1 MSNFLEQKE
10 VFLKFLQNTEIFWN
24 NLENIFTAIWIF
36 FWILILRFFLKM
48 FLENRIKSFV
58 ESSETKFDDIFF
70 ASVQRFIN
78 FWFLILAIY
87 FAKFSILLPESID
100 DLVNKILTIVLIWFL
115 IFLAQK
121 LLSDL
126 IWYLFSRWSKDWKYF
141 SSMIKN
147 ISNIL
152 VYWVWLS
159 IILSQLWY
167 NISTLVAWLGI
178 WWLAVA
184 LAVQPI
190 LASVFA
196 SFTMFFDKPFKVWD
210 VVSIWDTSWTITW
223 IWLRNVR
230 IKTFFW
236 TEVILWNTDVISW
249 KIENIS
255 FREKVREDFWLW
267 IIYEIS
273 TEKLKEWM
281 KILREILEKEDWVD
295 SDIRILFSDFW
306 DFSLNLKVTYFI
318 KWSLTFDERLA
329 LKSKI
334 NLEIKEQFEIAKI
347 DFAYPTAV
355 QINK

>member
-1 MSNFLEQKE
+1 MNNFLQQKE
-10 VFLKFLQNTEIFWN
+10 IFFNFLQNTEFFWN

-36 FWILILRFFLKM
+36 FWILALRFFLKII
-48 FLENRIKSFV
+48 LENKIKIIV
-58 ESSETKFDDIFF
+58 KNSETKFDDIFF
-70 ASVQRFIN
+70 SSVQRFIN
-78 FWFLILAIY
+78 FWFVILAVY

-100 DLVNKILTIVLIWFL
+100 DLFNKILTILLTWFV
-115 IFLAQK
+115 IFLVQK
-121 LLSDL
+121 LFSDL
-126 IWYLFSRWSKDWKYF
+126 IWYFFSKMKNWEKYLW
-141 SSMIKN
+141 SMIKN
-147 ISNIL
+147 LSNIL
-152 VYWVWLS
+152 VYWIWLS
-159 IILSQLWY
+159 VILSQLWY

-184 LAVQPI
+184 LAIQPI
-190 LASVFA
+190 LASVIA
-196 SFTMFFDKPFKVWD
+196 SFSLFFDKPFKVWD
-210 VVSIWDTSWTITW
+210 VVKIWDTSWTVSE

-236 TEVILWNTDVISW
+236 TEVILWNMDVLIW

-255 FREKVREDFWLW
+255 FRQKVREDFWLW
-267 IIYEIS
+267 IVYEIS

-295 SDIRILFSDFW
+295 SDIRILFSEFW

-318 KWSLTFDERLA
+318 NWDLTFDERLA

-334 NLEIKEQFEIAKI
+334 NLEIKEQFENAKI